1 MMTKPTRLAV
11 LLGGLG
17 LFATLPAGATLIV
30 DGLRARAE
38 TFAGGVT
45 HSDGP
50 YLTTPTVSANSSA
63 FDGGS
68 NAYSVAWG
76 DIDGFYGARASV
88 HGNGSSSGEF
98 RRTWEI
104 TNNTLVP
111 QSYSFSFYI
120 YPGRINANDHG
131 LGGEGFAAYELDIL
145 FGGSTLFHSAAKVEH
160 DGTLTQTG
168 TPLTGATH
176 SGSYYW
182 WSGTSVTLNL
192 GILAPGQTSLLQYD
206 LVAYA
211 FGKYGIGYCYP
222 ESAS

>member
-1 MMTKPTRLAV
+1 MMTKPTRIAV

-120 YPGRINANDHG
+120 YPGRIN
-131 LGGEGFAAYELDIL
+131 
-145 FGGSTLFHSAAKVEH
+145 
-160 DGTLTQTG
+160 
-168 TPLTGATH
+168 
-176 SGSYYW
+176 
-182 WSGTSVTLNL
+182 
-192 GILAPGQTSLLQYD
+192 
-206 LVAYA
+206 
-211 FGKYGIGYCYP
+211 P
-222 ESAS
+222 ESASSLTSPAPCPIHGHFFAPRPSGCAETAAPVWV